1 MRKPFLISLGLHLA
15 VVLLAFVS
23 LPGPKE
29 LPEPPMRTVPVELVT
44 ISDVT
49 NLVSQRKVDK
59 PKPVEE
65 PTPPRQQ
72 VAERPTPTPPAP
84 APAPPPPPQA
94 KPEPAPEKVEKKP
107 EPKPVEKA
115 VERPTPPK
123 PEPEKK
129 FDPNQIAQLLNK
141 TPDAA
146 PKAAAR
152 ESADVELDLPYSD
165 DPALALSM
173 TEIEAVRQ
181 RVQECW
187 NVRDFAGSADA
198 DKLRA
203 TVRFSLNQDGSL
215 AGNPSITSSSGGPL
229 SRLFADRAVQAIQKC
244 APYTFLPRNK
254 YTNWRNMSLN
264 FNLAGMM

>member
-1 MRKPFLISLGLHLA
+1 MRKPLLISLAVHAA
-15 VVLLAFVS
+15 VVLLAFVTF
-23 LPGPKE
+23 PAPRE

-44 ISDVT
+44 ISDMT
-49 NLVSQRKVDK
+49 NLVSQTKAER

-65 PTPPRQQ
+65 PERPRPQ
-72 VAERPTPTPPAP
+72 VAERPEPTPPAP
-84 APAPPPPPQA
+84 APAPPPPPQE

-115 VERPTPPK
+115 VERPTPPRK
-123 PEPEKK
+123 EPENK
-129 FDPNQIAQLLNK
+129 FDPNKIAALLNK

-146 PKAAAR
+146 PKAEAR
-152 ESADVELDLPYSD
+152 QADVELDLQRSD
-165 DPALALSM
+165 DPAMALSM

-203 TVRFSLNQDGSL
+203 TIRFSLNQDGSL
-215 AGNPSITSSSGGPL
+215 AGNPSIASSSGGPL
-229 SRLFADRAVQAIQKC
+229 SRLFADRAVQAVQKC
-244 APYTFLPRNK
+244 SPYNFLPRNK
-254 YTNWRNMSLN
+254 YTNWRNMTLN
-264 FNLAGMM
+264 FNLAGMI